1 MSKRTKVLIGVGL
14 LLGLLGGMA
23 VVPALAQTGTP
34 PTTPT
39 PPAVQ
44 PVPRGW
50 GFGRFLGW
58 GPGRSWAEFDA
69 AAEALGMT
77 PEELFSELHSGKTLA
92 EIAEARGVDLT
103 KVQEAIQAARLQAM
117 KEAIQQAVKDG
128 RLTQEQADWLLEG
141 LEKGYFPMGRGFGR
155 GFGRGWG
162 RGPWGCPG
170 WKGVP
175 GTPATPTPS
184 GTSS

>member
-1 MSKRTKVLIGVGL
+1 MSKRMMLVFGIGL
-14 LLGLLGGMA
+14 LLGLLGLMA
-23 VVPALAQTGTP
+23 AVPVLAQTNTP

-39 PPAVQ
+39 PGAPKGWG
-44 PVPRGW
+44 PGRGW
-50 GFGRFLGW
+50 GLGLGW

-69 AAEALGMT
+69 AAEALGLT
-77 PEELFSELHSGKTLA
+77 PEELFSQLHSGKTLA
-92 EIAEARGVDLT
+92 EIAEAQGVDLE
-103 KVQEAIQAARLQAM
+103 KVWEAVQAARVQAM

-128 RLTQEQADWLLEG
+128 RMSQEQANWLLEG

-170 WKGVP
+170 WNS
-175 GTPATPTPS
+175 TPATPAPS
-184 GTSS
+184 GSSS